1 MKFKITVLLL
11 AMATPVCYAQ
21 KTQTKK
27 INATTKAHKTLIVF
41 FDGLRP
47 DYITAQ
53 NMPNLF
59 AFKQQGAY
67 GNKHHSVFP
76 TVTRVNSSAY
86 STGSYPAK
94 TGLMGNTVYFPQ
106 VDSLK
111 GMDTGD
117 AANLQKID
125 KATDGHLL
133 TTISLGEVLQA
144 AGKKMM
150 VFSSG
155 STGQALLQNHT
166 VSGGGIVN
174 PDMILPESIKQRII
188 SEVGPV
194 PASNKLDNAAKHQ
207 WVTDALIRYGLAAD
221 GPDVSAIWLSDPDGA
236 AHSTGIG
243 SAVTMASIKTVDA
256 QFGRM
261 IKAIQEKGV
270 INQINIL
277 ISTDHGFITHTGN
290 HDVTQLLIGN
300 GLKAA
305 TPATDVVISENSI
318 YVKNHDAAKIK
329 QIVTLLQAQ
338 PWVGAI
344 FTKGAKAG
352 DLKGALPGTISFE
365 AIHWNHPQRAADIV
379 VSPNWNDNKNAFGY
393 AGTDDSRGVAGHG
406 GTSPYEIHI
415 PFIVS
420 GPDFKRNYVSQIP
433 TSNTDITPTVL
444 YLQHLAVPQ
453 QMDGRVVTEM
463 LFSNKAALPV
473 VKVQQIEAVTQNEN
487 LLYKI
492 NLQRSVVGRQQYV
505 DFTNVTRQVK

>member
-1 MKFKITVLLL
+1 
-11 AMATPVCYAQ
+11 MALPVCYAQ
-21 KTQTKK
+21 KPQSQK
-27 INATTKAHKTLIVF
+27 IKTSGKVHKTLIVF

-47 DYITAQ
+47 DYITPQ

-67 GNKHHSVFP
+67 GSRHHSVFP

-106 VDSLK
+106 IDSLK

-174 PDMILPESIKQRII
+174 PDMILPESIKQRIVD
-188 SEVGPV
+188 EVGPI

-207 WVTDALIRYGLAAD
+207 WVTDALIRYGLAAN

-261 IKAIQEKGV
+261 IKAIREKGL
-270 INQINIL
+270 INEVNIL
-277 ISTDHGFITHTGN
+277 ISTDHGFITHKGN
-290 HDVTQLLIGN
+290 HDITQLLISN

-305 TPATDVVISENSI
+305 TPATDVVISENAI

-329 QIVTLLQAQ
+329 QIVNLLQAQ

-344 FTKGAKAG
+344 FTQGAKAG
-352 DLKGALPGTISFE
+352 DLKGALPGTVSFE

-379 VSPNWNDNKNAFGY
+379 VSPNWNDEKNTFGY
-393 AGTDDSRGVAGHG
+393 AGTDDSKGVAGHG

-420 GPDFKRNYVSQIP
+420 GPDFKKRYVSEIP

-444 YLQHLAVPQ
+444 YLQHLTVPL
-453 QMDGRVVTEM
+453 QMDGRVATEM
-463 LFSNKAALPV
+463 LIKSTATLPV
-473 VKVQQIEAVTQNEN
+473 VKMQEVEATAINGN
-487 LLYKI
+487 TTYKI
-492 NLQRSVVGRQQYV
+492 KLQRSMLGKQQYV
-505 DFTNVTRQVK
+505 DFIKVTHIADLR

>member
-1 MKFKITVLLL
+1 
-11 AMATPVCYAQ
+11 MAVPVCYAQ
-21 KTQTKK
+21 KPEKVK
-27 INATTKAHKTLIVF
+27 ATGQVHKTLIVF

-53 NMPNLF
+53 NMPNLY

-67 GNKHHSVFP
+67 GNQHHSVFP

-94 TGLMGNTVYFPQ
+94 TGLMGNTVYFPE

-117 AANLQKID
+117 AINLQKID
-125 KATDGHLL
+125 KATNGHLL

-174 PDMILPESIKQRII
+174 PDMILPESMKQRII
-188 SEVGPV
+188 SEVGPI

-243 SAVTMASIKTVDA
+243 SDVTMASIKTVDA
-256 QFGRM
+256 QFGRI
-261 IKAIQEKGV
+261 IKAMQEKGLLS
-270 INQINIL
+270 QINVL

-290 HDVTQLLIGN
+290 HDIAGLLISN

-305 TPATDVVISENSI
+305 TPATDVVISENAI
-318 YVKNHDAAKIK
+318 YVKKHDADKIK
-329 QIVTLLQAQ
+329 QIVALLQAQ

-344 FTKGAKAG
+344 FTKGAKSG
-352 DLKGALPGTISFE
+352 DLKGAVAGTLSFE
-365 AIHWNHPQRAADIV
+365 AIHWDHPQRAADIV
-379 VSPNWNDNKNAFGY
+379 VSPNWNDNKNTFGY
-393 AGTDDSRGVAGHG
+393 AGMDDSKGVAGHG

-420 GPDFKRNYVSQIP
+420 GPDFKKGYVSEIP

-444 YLQHLAVPQ
+444 YLQHLKVPQ
-453 QMDGRVVTEM
+453 QMDGRVATEM
-463 LFSNKAALPV
+463 LMKSTLALPT
-473 VKVQQIEAVTQNEN
+473 VKIQHIESSAGSGKSA
-487 LLYKI
+487 YKI
-492 NLQRSVVGRQQYV
+492 NLRRSVVGKQQYV
-505 DFTNVTRQVK
+505 DFTKVTR

>member
-1 MKFKITVLLL
+1 MKFKITVMLI
-11 AMATPVCYAQ
+11 AMALPVCYAQ
-21 KTQTKK
+21 KAHPKK
-27 INATTKAHKTLIVF
+27 GNDAGKTHKTLIVF

-67 GNKHHSVFP
+67 GNQHHSVFP

-117 AANLQKID
+117 AINLQKIE

-174 PDMILPESIKQRII
+174 PDMILPENIKPRII
-188 SEVGPV
+188 AEVGPI

-207 WVTDALIRYGLAAD
+207 WVTDALIRYGLATD

-261 IKAIQEKGV
+261 IKAIQEKGL

-277 ISTDHGFITHTGN
+277 ISTDHGFITHTGS
-290 HDVTQLLIGN
+290 HDVASLMISN
-300 GLKAA
+300 NLKAA
-305 TPATDVVISENSI
+305 TPSTDVVISENAI
-318 YVKNHDAAKIK
+318 YVKNHNADKIK
-329 QIVTLLQAQ
+329 QIVTLLQEQ

-352 DLKGALPGTISFE
+352 DLKGAIAGTLSFE
-365 AIHWNHPQRAADIV
+365 AIHWDHPQRAADIV
-379 VSPNWNDNKNAFGY
+379 VSPNWNDDKNNFGY
-393 AGTDDSRGVAGHG
+393 AGTDDSKGVAGHG

-420 GPDFKRNYVSQIP
+420 GPDFKKGYVSAIP

-444 YLQHLAVPQ
+444 YLQHLSVPQ
-453 QMDGRVVTEM
+453 QMDGRVVAEM
-463 LFSNKAALPV
+463 LINNKAALPV
-473 VKVQQIEAVTQNEN
+473 VKIQHIDTTAGTGKDS
-487 LLYKI
+487 YKI
-492 NLQRSVVGRQQYV
+492 YMQRSIVGKQQYF
-505 DFTNVTRQVK
+505 DFTKVTRQ

>member
-1 MKFKITVLLL
+1 MKFKITIMLV
-11 AMATPVCYAQ
+11 AMALPVCYAQ
-21 KTQTKK
+21 KAQPKK
-27 INATTKAHKTLIVF
+27 DDDAGKTHKTLIVF

-47 DYITAQ
+47 DYINAQ

-67 GNKHHSVFP
+67 GNQHHSVFP

-117 AANLQKID
+117 AINLQKIN

-133 TTISLGEVLQA
+133 TTVSLGEVLQA

-174 PDMILPESIKQRII
+174 PDMILPENIKERII
-188 SEVGPV
+188 AEVGPI

-261 IKAIQEKGV
+261 IKAIQEKGL
-270 INQINIL
+270 IDQINIL

-290 HDVTQLLIGN
+290 QDVASLLISS

-305 TPATDVVISENSI
+305 SPATDVVVSENAI
-318 YVKNHDAAKIK
+318 YVKNHDLNKIK

-344 FTKGAKAG
+344 FTKGEKAG
-352 DLKGALPGTISFE
+352 DLKGAVAGTLSFE
-365 AIHWNHPQRAADIV
+365 AIHWDHPQRAADIV
-379 VSPNWNDNKNAFGY
+379 VSPNWNDDKNTFGY
-393 AGTDDSRGVAGHG
+393 AGMDNSKGVAGHG

-420 GPDFKRNYVSQIP
+420 GPDFKKKYVSEIP

-444 YLQHLAVPQ
+444 YLQHLSVPQ
-453 QMDGRVVTEM
+453 QMDGRVATEM
-463 LFSNKAALPV
+463 LVKSSLKLPA
-473 VKVQQIEAVTQNEN
+473 VKIQHIEASAGTGKTSYK
-487 LLYKI
+487 LYM
-492 NLQRSVVGRQQYV
+492 QRSIVGKQQYF
-505 DFTNVTRQVK
+505 DFTKVTRQ

>member
-1 MKFKITVLLL
+1 MKFKITVMLV
-11 AMATPVCYAQ
+11 AMALPICYAQ
-21 KTQTKK
+21 NKQPNNT
-27 INATTKAHKTLIVF
+27 NATTQTHKTLIVF

-117 AANLQKID
+117 AANLQTID
-125 KATDGHLL
+125 RATNGHLL

-174 PDMILPESIKQRII
+174 PDMILPQSIKQRII
-188 SEVGPV
+188 EEVGVIPK
-194 PASNKLDNAAKHQ
+194 SNKLDNAAKHQ

-261 IKAIQEKGV
+261 INAIKEKGLN
-270 INQINIL
+270 NQINIL

-290 HDVTQLLIGN
+290 QDVTQLLVSN

-305 TPATDVVISENSI
+305 SPATDVVISENAI
-318 YVKNHDAAKIK
+318 YVKNHGAAKIK
-329 QIVTLLQAQ
+329 QIVSLLQAQ

-379 VSPNWNDNKNAFGY
+379 VSPNWNDDKNAFGY
-393 AGTDDSRGVAGHG
+393 AGMDNSKGVAGHG

-420 GPDFKRNYVSQIP
+420 GPDFKKRYISEIP

-444 YLQHLAVPQ
+444 YLQNLAIPK
-453 QMDGRVVTEM
+453 QMDGRVATEM
-463 LFSNKAALPV
+463 LINSKTALPAV
-473 VKVQQIEAVTQNEN
+473 NIQQIESTTGSGETA
-487 LLYKI
+487 YKI
-492 NLQRSVVGRQQYV
+492 NMQRSVVGKQQYV
-505 DFTNVTRQVK
+505 DFTKVTRQ

>member
-1 MKFKITVLLL
+1 MKFKITVMLV
-11 AMATPVCYAQ
+11 AMALPVCYAQ
-21 KTQTKK
+21 KAQPKK
-27 INATTKAHKTLIVF
+27 SDNIGKIHKTLIVF

-67 GNKHHSVFP
+67 GNQHHSVFP

-94 TGLMGNTVYFPQ
+94 TGLMGNTVYFPK

-117 AANLQKID
+117 AINLQKIN

-174 PDMILPESIKQRII
+174 PDMILPESIKQRVIN
-188 SEVGPV
+188 EVGPV
-194 PASNKLDNAAKHQ
+194 PLSNKLDNAAKHQ
-207 WVTDALIRYGLAAD
+207 WVTDALIRYGLAVD

-243 SAVTMASIKTVDA
+243 SAVTMASIKTVDT

-261 IKAIQEKGV
+261 IKAIQEKGL
-270 INQINIL
+270 IDQINIL
-277 ISTDHGFITHTGN
+277 ISTDHGFITHIGN
-290 HDVTQLLIGN
+290 QDVASLLISS

-305 TPATDVVISENSI
+305 PPATDVIISENAI
-318 YVKNHDAAKIK
+318 YVKNHDLNKIK
-329 QIVTLLQAQ
+329 QIVTLLQSQ

-352 DLKGALPGTISFE
+352 DLKGAIAGTLSFE
-365 AIHWNHPQRAADIV
+365 AIHWDHPQRAADIV
-379 VSPNWNDNKNAFGY
+379 VSPNWSDDKNTFGY
-393 AGTDDSRGVAGHG
+393 AGMDNSKGVAGHG

-420 GPDFKRNYVSQIP
+420 GPDFKKGYVSDIP

-444 YLQHLAVPQ
+444 YLQHLSVPQ
-453 QMDGRVVTEM
+453 QMDGRVATEM
-463 LFSNKAALPV
+463 LVKSSLKLPV
-473 VKVQQIEAVTQNEN
+473 VKIQRIEAMAGTAKNP
-487 LLYKI
+487 YKI
-492 NLQRSVVGRQQYV
+492 YMERSIVGKQQYV
-505 DFTNVTRQVK
+505 DFTKVTRQ

>member
-1 MKFKITVLLL
+1 MKFKITVMLV
-11 AMATPVCYAQ
+11 AMALPVCYAQ
-21 KTQTKK
+21 KAQPKK
-27 INATTKAHKTLIVF
+27 SDNIGKIHKTLIVF

-67 GNKHHSVFP
+67 GNQHHSVFP

-117 AANLQKID
+117 AINLQKIN

-133 TTISLGEVLQA
+133 TTITLGEVLQA

-188 SEVGPV
+188 SEIGPI

-243 SAVTMASIKTVDA
+243 SAVTMASIKTVDT

-261 IKAIQEKGV
+261 IKALQEKGL

-290 HDVTQLLIGN
+290 HDVTSLLISN
-300 GLKAA
+300 SLKAA
-305 TPATDVVISENSI
+305 TPGTDVVISENAI

-329 QIVTLLQAQ
+329 QIVSLLQAQ

-352 DLKGALPGTISFE
+352 DLKGAIAGTLSFE
-365 AIHWNHPQRAADIV
+365 AIHWEHPQRAADIV
-379 VSPNWNDNKNAFGY
+379 VSPNWNDDKNTFGY
-393 AGTDDSRGVAGHG
+393 AGMDDSKGVAGHG

-420 GPDFKRNYVSQIP
+420 GPDFKKGYVSAIP

-444 YLQHLAVPQ
+444 YLQHLKVPQ
-453 QMDGRVVTEM
+453 QMDGRVVAEM
-463 LFSNKAALPV
+463 LINNKAALPA
-473 VKVQQIEAVTQNEN
+473 VKIQHIEATTGTGKE
-487 LLYKI
+487 LYKI
-492 NLQRSVVGRQQYV
+492 YMQRSIVGKQQYF
-505 DFTNVTRQVK
+505 DFTKVTRQ